1 MDALFTSVST
11 VITKMI
17 ELLGTVSTALLS
29 NSIFQLMVGIAV
41 LFIVIGLVFRLV
53 KKCVKV
59 DVNSPFFNKRKE
71 LL

>member
-53 KKCVKV
+53 KKM
-59 DVNSPFFNKRKE
+59 RKGGR
-71 LL
+71 

>member
-29 NSIFQLMVGIAV
+29 NSIFQLMIGIAV
-41 LFIVIGLVFRLV
+41 LFIVIGIVFRLV
-53 KKCVKV
+53 KKM
-59 DVNSPFFNKRKE
+59 RKGGR
-71 LL
+71 